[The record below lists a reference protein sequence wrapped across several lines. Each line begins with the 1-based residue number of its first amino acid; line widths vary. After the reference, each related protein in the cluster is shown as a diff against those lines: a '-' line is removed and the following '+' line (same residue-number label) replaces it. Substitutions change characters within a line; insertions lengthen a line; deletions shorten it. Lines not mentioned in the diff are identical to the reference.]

1 MKNLKEPL
9 RNYINDT
16 LNPITNMELALE
28 YEKIG
33 QGAAALSF
41 FLRTAELVY
50 ESNPLL
56 AYTCILKTWKQMSNT
71 TRRPVWEIEQLF
83 TAVTFLPSRAEA
95 YYFLS
100 RKASDKDNHKESY
113 MYACLGLQFI
123 DKESLPYEIDGYKP
137 YKLHFQK
144 ALSSW
149 YCGQREESR
158 KIFNMLS
165 TQEGIEKEDM
175 ELIKKNVLYV

>member
-1 MKNLKEPL
+1 MLKNKLTA
-9 RNYINDT
+9 YINDT
-16 LNPITNMELALE
+16 LNPITNMELGLE
-28 YEKIG
+28 YENIG

-50 ESNPLL
+50 ETDPLL
-56 AYTCILKTWKQMSNT
+56 AYTCILKTWLQMKNT
-71 TRRPVWEIEQLF
+71 TRRPVWEMEQLF
-83 TAVTFLPSRAEA
+83 TAAAFQPQRAEA

-100 RKASDKDNHKESY
+100 RKASDKDEHKESY

-123 DKESLPYEIDGYKP
+123 NKESLPYEIDGYKP

-149 YCGQREESR
+149 YCGQRQES
-158 KIFNMLS
+158 KEIFNMLS

-175 ELIKKNVLYV
+175 KLIKKNVLYV

>member
-9 RNYINDT
+9 RKYINDT

-50 ESNPLL
+50 ETDPLL
-56 AYTCILKTWKQMSNT
+56 AYTCILKTWKQMNNT

-83 TAVTFLPSRAEA
+83 TAVTFNL
-95 YYFLS
+95 
-100 RKASDKDNHKESY
+100 KE
-113 MYACLGLQFI
+113 LKHTI
-123 DKESLPYEIDGYKP
+123 SLVEKRVI
-137 YKLHFQK
+137 
-144 ALSSW
+144 
-149 YCGQREESR
+149 
-158 KIFNMLS
+158 KI
-165 TQEGIEKEDM
+165 I
-175 ELIKKNVLYV
+175 IKSHTCIVV

>member
-1 MKNLKEPL
+1 MLQNKLEA
-9 RNYINDT
+9 YIQNTDF
-16 LNPITNMELALE
+16 PITNMELALE

-41 FLRTAELVY
+41 FLRTAELTY

-56 AYTCILKTWKQMSNT
+56 AYTCILKTWLQMKNT
-71 TRRPVWEIEQLF
+71 TRRPLFEMEQLF
-83 TAVTFLPSRAEA
+83 TAAAFQPSRSEA

-100 RKASDKDNHKESY
+100 RKLSDKEQYKEAY
-113 MYACLGLQFI
+113 MYANLGIEFI
-123 DKESLPYEIDGYKP
+123 GKEPLPYEVKGYKP
-137 YKLHFQK
+137 YKLYFQK
-144 ALSSW
+144 ALSGW

-158 KIFNMLS
+158 VLFNMLA
-165 TQEGIEKEDM
+165 TKKGIENEDM